1 MKGPLVVL
9 TLGTLVI
16 TGLVQGGEGKK
27 DKAAL
32 QGTWSATVKDKKFVL
47 ELKGDKFTATIDEN
61 EVYKGTFKIDPSQSP
76 KHIDF
81 TIKEGDKWVN
91 QTSLGLYE
99 LKGDKLK
106 WCANEPGKD
115 QRPTEFADKM
125 GDERLLLVV
134 LERQKKKKKD

>member
-1 MKGPLVVL
+1 MKGLLVAVS
-9 TLGTLVI
+9 LGTILAG
-16 TGLVQGGEGKK
+16 GLVRGGDSKK

-32 QGTWSATVKDKKFVL
+32 QGTWTATVKDKKFVL
-47 ELKGDKFTATIDEN
+47 EFKGDKFTATIDEN
-61 EVYKGTFKIDPSQSP
+61 EVYKGTFKIDPSQKP

-91 QTSLGLYE
+91 ETSRGLYE
-99 LKGDKLK
+99 LKGNKLK

-125 GDERLLLVV
+125 GDDRLLLVV
-134 LERQKKKKKD
+134 LERKKKK